1 MAESQNDRPAPHAD
15 RHCDRHGGFVAQ
27 HVWRDRYS
35 SCPDCTRQQEA
46 ERAALEAALVARERA
61 ERNAEILA
69 RRLRISG
76 IKKRFQ
82 EAGFDNFEVTEPTQA
97 NIVAACRKFAETFD
111 RDAGGGLWLIGP
123 PGTGKTHLGCA
134 MVDHVVRHGNMAAT
148 IRGVHEIMA
157 MLRERWG
164 VKSGPAWE
172 SDGIDTEL
180 ELLDYLG
187 RVPLLVLDEVGIGR
201 GNNEEMR
208 ILFGIIDARYGAQ
221 LPTILLSNLKPAG
234 IKEAVG
240 DRSYDRLR
248 EGARLLALDW
258 PSHRGRAPC

>member
-1 MAESQNDRPAPHAD
+1 MAESQTDRPAPHAD
-15 RHCDRHGGFVAQ
+15 RHCDRHGVFVAK

-35 SCPDCTRQQEA
+35 ACPDCERQQEA
-46 ERAALEAALVARERA
+46 EQAAREAARAAREQAAHDA
-61 ERNAEILA
+61 ETLA
-69 RRLRISG
+69 RRLRLSG
-76 IKKRFQ
+76 VKKRFN
-82 EAGFDNFEVTEPTQA
+82 AADYDNFEVTEPTQA
-97 NIVAACRKFAETFD
+97 NIVAACRKFAESFTPA
-111 RDAGGGLWLIGP
+111 AGGGLWLIGP
-123 PGTGKTHLGCA
+123 PGTGKTYLGCA
-134 MVDHVVRHGNMAAT
+134 MVNQVIRHRNMAAT

-164 VKSGPAWE
+164 VKPGPGWG

-187 RVPLLVLDEVGIGR
+187 NVPLLVLDEVGIGR

-221 LPTILLSNLKPAG
+221 LPTILLSNLKPSG

-258 PSHRGRAPC
+258 PSHRGRASC